1 MGKKL
6 IMKVWMVLGAAVM
19 VFGVASSARADQE
32 VVARVPFDFV
42 VGGVRLPAGKYLV
55 TQNKALVSIESS
67 DRRHFAFVLMS
78 PMSSDLAGLEPRLVF
93 ERIGEDHFLAQVVA
107 GDKEGREILLTPAQ
121 MERQISRVDDVSVR

>member
-6 IMKVWMVLGAAVM
+6 IMQVWMVLGAAVM
-19 VFGVASSARADQE
+19 VFGVASSARADEE

-42 VGGVRLPAGKYLV
+42 AGGVRLPAGKYLV
-55 TQNKALVSIESS
+55 TQNQALVSIAST

-93 ERIGEDHFLAQVVA
+93 EKIGEDHFLAQVVA
-107 GDKEGREILLTPAQ
+107 GAKEGREILLTPTE
-121 MERQISRVDDVSVR
+121 MERQIPRVEVGSVR